1 MSVVLTLYFYV
12 RRPPGCSPGE
22 TADCIW
28 LYDEDHKQ
36 AVDLSLYLLEW
47 SCVLDDRAYME
58 GTFFDVI
65 LWHVVF

>member
-1 MSVVLTLYFYV
+1 MLHASV
-12 RRPPGCSPGE
+12 RRPPGCSSGD
-22 TADCIW
+22 TTDCIW
-28 LYDEDHKQ
+28 LYGRDHRQ
-36 AVDLSLYLLEW
+36 AIDLSLCLSEW